1 VVEENESPDVAAMRE
16 LKEAT
21 GFAGTIKKI
30 GPVLAMDPGTSSCS
44 MRLVTVEVSSCIIPV
59 AFNHFYSHT
68 PRCNFPSFL
77 YLQVYNSS
85 NIQSVI
91 YI

>member
-16 LKEAT
+16 LKETT

-30 GPVLAMDPGTSSCS
+30 GPILAMDPGTSSCS

-59 AFNHFYSHT
+59 VFNHFYSHT
-68 PRCNFPSFL
+68 SRCNFSQYIFQFHIPLKMFL
-77 YLQVYNSS
+77 HTPG
-85 NIQSVI
+85 
-91 YI
+91 

>member
-1 VVEENESPDVAAMRE
+1 VVEGNESPDVAAMRE

-44 MRLVTVEVSSCIIPV
+44 VRLVTVEVRACIMQPKHVTIH
-59 AFNHFYSHT
+59 AQS
-68 PRCNFPSFL
+68 FPGC
-77 YLQVYNSS
+77 
-85 NIQSVI
+85 
-91 YI
+91 